1 MWHWEREV
9 IVAGVALGG
18 WRCVQ
23 VGLRAQMRWEWEWE
37 WEWEGPEGGCG
48 NQGDCSGNGFI
59 SAAGGGAGWQGGA
72 QLAQGGRCATAPLR
86 AGCHQCQGAAWLLAR

>member
-1 MWHWEREV
+1 M
-9 IVAGVALGG
+9 AGVALGG

-23 VGLRAQMRWEWEWE
+23 VGLRAQMRWEWE

-59 SAAGGGAGWQGGA
+59 SAAGGGMQGGKGVHSLHRVA
-72 QLAQGGRCATAPLR
+72 DVQPL
-86 AGCHQCQGAAWLLAR
+86 L

>member
-1 MWHWEREV
+1 M
-9 IVAGVALGG
+9 AGVALGG

-23 VGLRAQMRWEWEWE
+23 VGLRAQMRWEWE

-59 SAAGGGAGWQGGA
+59 SAAGGVQGGKGVHSLHRVA
-72 QLAQGGRCATAPLR
+72 DVQPL
-86 AGCHQCQGAAWLLAR
+86 L